1 MGITMGEGESFR
13 REYQARIKYQ
23 VSSIKYQDWSKY
35 IGKSGVMDKSSP
47 APRNV
52 FRLDQMVDLL
62 YQARKVFLRVILP

>member
-13 REYQARIKYQ
+13 REYQ

-35 IGKSGVMDKSSP
+35 IGKLGVMVKSSP
-47 APRNV
+47 ALGNV

-62 YQARKVFLRVILP
+62 CQARKVFLRVILP